1 MCAVPGVRTDSFPS
15 GMHQGSERPA
25 HSSAPSWSPARGA
38 VWQCSASWWR
48 TTLAR
53 DLGSVCSAS
62 DVFVRSAVLCTH
74 LLLVLL
80 LLSEPSE
87 GVHCY
92 VSVTCPPSP
101 TPTIAP
107 SLRGA
112 ERLLL
117 AAASRNA
124 TSSVVSAEMW
134 DAARG
139 ETLIEAKLWHRHHR
153 RKRSCSKVSVPKSA
167 ARVSRTSLWDAQLR
181 GEWAQINASDSTEN
195 IPTELCRFQV
205 RGFFLFSCNFILK
218 IERFVMFFC
227 TNIWI
232 SCYGKKYLNLMKL
245 LDLFWQKQYIFPP
258 DPLY

>member
-1 MCAVPGVRTDSFPS
+1 MKLVLRPLLCAKTWQIFGTQKRAGCQVCAPTHFP
-15 GMHQGSERPA
+15 QVWERPA
-25 HSSAPSWSPARGA
+25 HSSAPSWSPAHGA

-48 TTLAR
+48 TTLVR

-62 DVFVRSAVLCTH
+62 DVFVRRAALCTH
-74 LLLVLL
+74 LLLLL
-80 LLSEPSE
+80 LLLPEPSE
-87 GVHCY
+87 GVQCY

-101 TPTIAP
+101 TPTTTP

-181 GEWAQINASDSTEN
+181 GEWAQIYASDSTEN

-205 RGFFLFSCNFILK
+205 KDSFFLVQFYFKNRTIYHD
-218 IERFVMFFC
+218 FFC
-227 TNIWI
+227 INIWI
-232 SCYGKKYLNLMKL
+232 SCYGKN
-245 LDLFWQKQYIFPP
+245 I
-258 DPLY
+258 